1 MGAQPDIAGTAALF
15 GDPARA
21 AMLIALLDGQPRS
34 AGELAFLANISPQTA
49 SFHLAKLTSAELL
62 DGERKGRNQ
71 LYRLASPAV
80 ATAIE
85 SLAAVSPM
93 CARSERTRGIAL
105 ARTCYDHLAGWTSVV
120 LHDALLESG
129 RLAQTGEKEYSITPK
144 GRDWLS
150 TLGVSLPDPARRSP
164 FARPCLDWT
173 ERRPHLAG
181 RLAARLLDLF
191 FEQGWLARIRDT
203 RAVRITDRGYREF
216 ERHYRVNL
224 RTVPPGL
231 RPESRSL

>member
-1 MGAQPDIAGTAALF
+1 MPEEPDIAGTAALF

-21 AMLIALLDGQPRS
+21 AMLTALLDQRSRS
-34 AGELAFLANISPQTA
+34 AGELALLANISPQTA
-49 SFHLAKLTSAELL
+49 SFHLAKLTAAELL
-62 DGERKGRNQ
+62 AGERKGRNQ
-71 LYRLASPAV
+71 LYRLASAAV

-85 SLAAVSPM
+85 SLAAVSPL
-93 CARSERTRGIAL
+93 CTRSERMHGMAL

-129 RLAQTGEKEYSITPK
+129 RLARKSEKEYSITAA

-150 TLGVSLPDPARRSP
+150 SIGVSLPMPATRSP
-164 FARPCLDWT
+164 LARPCLDWS

-181 RLAARLLDLF
+181 RVAAQMLSVF
-191 FEQGWLARIRDT
+191 FEQGWLVRIRDT

-216 ERHYRVNL
+216 ERHYSVNL
-224 RTVPPGL
+224 RTMPPRL
-231 RPESRSL
+231 RQ

>member
-1 MGAQPDIAGTAALF
+1 MAVEPDIARTAALF

-21 AMLIALLDGQPRS
+21 AMLTALLDQRPRS

-62 DGERKGRNQ
+62 AAERKGRNQ
-71 LYRLASPAV
+71 LYRLASQAV
-80 ATAIE
+80 APAIE

-93 CARSERTRGIAL
+93 CTRSEPMQGIAL
-105 ARTCYDHLAGWTSVV
+105 ARTCYDHLAGSTAVM

-129 RLAQTGEKEYSITPK
+129 RLARMGEKEYSITVK
-144 GRDWLS
+144 GSDWLS
-150 TLGVSLPDPARRSP
+150 TIGVSLPGTATRSP
-164 FARPCLDWT
+164 LARPCLDWT

-181 RLAARLLDLF
+181 RLAARLLNVY
-191 FEQGWLARIRDT
+191 FEQGWLVRIRDT

-224 RTVPPGL
+224 RMVPPCL
-231 RPESRSL
+231 RP